1 MPRTDDRTPTF
12 LDAAR
17 AFYGPAFEHRR
28 PKDLAA
34 AMREWSELDPA
45 ERAFA
50 SAHLAYLNLRAQ
62 ADMLRALH
70 ELRDLLD
77 EVADGVDLALD
88 PLDVDP
94 LPPEPGDDDVLDAA
108 PHEDPNPDLV
118 GVVAL
123 HEDPNPGHVDPASV
137 NEDPNPDL
145 VGTVALH
152 EDPNPDLV
160 DALATNSAPDRF
172 RVDVGAPTS
181 DDPGVAPVEGA

>member
-62 ADMLRALH
+62 ADVLRALH

-88 PLDVDP
+88 PIDVDP
-94 LPPEPGDDDVLDAA
+94 LPPEPGDDDPNLLDARSRHEDPNPDLVDVAA

-118 GVVAL
+118 A
-123 HEDPNPGHVDPASV
+123 PY
-137 NEDPNPDL
+137 
-145 VGTVALH
+145 

-160 DALATNSAPDRF
+160 DASASDSAPDRF
-172 RVDVGAPTS
+172 RVDDVSPTADVATGAT
-181 DDPGVAPVEGA
+181 